1 MSYLSEDEL
10 KEKDRMEKR
19 RTSRQQ
25 IIEHIKKPLLFTTL
39 DVKWIPNSASFVA
52 LGHYPNNAGA
62 ITIFDLNKGEL
73 IVQQELRKSN
83 PIKCG
88 TFGHSMGGN
97 GGQGHT
103 LATGDFAGG
112 LAFWD
117 LERMENP
124 VTSFP
129 KAHDMIINAIDG
141 AMNTGPP
148 EVVTGS
154 RDGAV
159 KVWDARQSNK
169 PVVAL
174 NPVDSSRARDCWTVK
189 FGNSFDT
196 DERVIAAG
204 YDNGD
209 IKIFDLKTQSM
220 RHEFNVA
227 NGVCDLEFDRS
238 DIEMNKLIVSSLEGR
253 VRAYDCRTLHPELG
267 YAYVEERVS
276 SGTIWTSKSLPQNR
290 ELFMSGGAGEL
301 TLCKYVY
308 PPERTLKDENGVPK
322 GVAGTVEELNKV
334 KIGDQPIN
342 ALDWH
347 PNREGLFVCSGF
359 DQTVRVMLCTK
370 LGLVY

>member
-1 MSYLSEDEL
+1 MSYLTDDEL
-10 KEKDRMEKR
+10 KEKERMEKR

-25 IIEHIKKPLLFTTL
+25 IIEHIKKPLLFTTF
-39 DVKWIPNSASFVA
+39 DVKWIPGTASFVA
-52 LGHYPNNAGA
+52 MGHYPNNAGA

-73 IVQQELRKSN
+73 IVNQELRKAN

-88 TFGHSMGGN
+88 TFGHTN
-97 GGQGHT
+97 GETGRT

-112 LAFWD
+112 LALWD
-117 LERMENP
+117 VERMDTP
-124 VTSFP
+124 AVSFP
-129 KAHDMIINAIDG
+129 KAHSLIINAIDG
-141 AMNTGPP
+141 ALHSGPP

-174 NPVDSSRARDCWTVK
+174 NPVDASRARDCWTVK

-209 IKIFDLKTQSM
+209 IKIFDLKMQKM
-220 RHEFNVA
+220 LHEFNVS
-227 NGVCDLEFDRS
+227 NGVCDLEFDRP
-238 DIEMNKLIVSSLEGR
+238 DIEMNKLLVSSLEGR
-253 VRAYDCRTLHPELG
+253 VRAYDLRTLHPTLG

-276 SGTIWTSKSLPQNR
+276 SGTIWTSKALPQNR
-290 ELFMSGGAGEL
+290 EIFISGGAGEL
-301 TLCKYVY
+301 TLCRYQY
-308 PPERTLKDENGVPK
+308 PPERHLKDENGVPK
-322 GVAGTVEELNKV
+322 GIPGTIEELNKV

-342 ALDWH
+342 AIDWSTS
-347 PNREGLFVCSGF
+347 REGLFVCSAF
-359 DQTVRVMLCTK
+359 DQSVRVMLVTK
-370 LGLVY
+370 LSLVY